1 MIGPIRL
8 PVKGL
13 AVQLRRI
20 LWQERVG
27 APEFRG
33 ETIMGFVIPVLFGSV
48 RSERQGI
55 KAARYMMR
63 LLERRGHEAVLVD
76 PLEKPLPMLD
86 RMFKEFAAG
95 TAPAVMQELAALYRR
110 ADGFVIVTAEYNQSV
125 PPALKNLLDHFLEE
139 YFWRPSAIVSYSAGR
154 FGGVR
159 AAVTLRTV
167 LAEMGMSSIPSVLS
181 IPSIH
186 SALSDDGVAH
196 EAWIDKATTRM
207 LEEFEWY
214 MQALAAQRKAKGVPY

>member
-1 MIGPIRL
+1 M
-8 PVKGL
+8 GL
-13 AVQLRRI
+13 
-20 LWQERVG
+20 
-27 APEFRG
+27 
-33 ETIMGFVIPVLFGSV
+33 TIPVLLGSV
-48 RSERQGI
+48 RSDRQGI
-55 KAARYMMR
+55 KAARFMMR
-63 LLERRGHEAVLVD
+63 LLAQRGHQPVLVD

-86 RMFKEFAAG
+86 RMFKEFPAG
-95 TAPAVMQELAALYRR
+95 TAPAVMQELATLYRR

-167 LAEMGMSSIPSVLS
+167 LAEMGMSSVPSVLS

-186 SALSDDGVAH
+186 KSLSDDG
-196 EAWIDKATTRM
+196 EASEPWIDKAAARM
-207 LEEFEWY
+207 LDEFEWY
-214 MQALAAQRKAKGVPY
+214 AQALSAQRAAKGVPY